1 MRIDKMRKVNEYVEK
16 LKSEV
21 MDAIKGAS
29 EEDALAY
36 KDFLKDLLVQVSY
49 HNHFLFDIDW
59 FYRV

>member
-16 LKSEV
+16 LKAEV

-49 HNHFLFDIDW
+49 YNQFLFDIDW